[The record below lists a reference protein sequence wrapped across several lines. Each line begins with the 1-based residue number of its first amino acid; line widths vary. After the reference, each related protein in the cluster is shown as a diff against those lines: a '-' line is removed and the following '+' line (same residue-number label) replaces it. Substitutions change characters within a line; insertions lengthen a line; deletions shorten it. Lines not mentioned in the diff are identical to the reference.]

1 MTGHE
6 QCRDLCHACDGAVI
20 SHEEIQ
26 VFRWC
31 SALGHIQNAS
41 VAITWG
47 GPVGTPRVHFMAMIT
62 TLRMVSMQRVAWVA
76 VWLNVVSFRCGHV
89 TKYVF
94 GAMSMSSVMEV
105 PTQIKEKSGLTLS
118 LFWCG

>member
-1 MTGHE
+1 MLPAAIAAGTTLMVHMVYWLSKCVGRSRTFVSSIQMTGHE

-31 SALGHIQNAS
+31 STLGHIQNAS

-62 TLRMVSMQRVAWVA
+62 TLRMVSMQLVA
-76 VWLNVVSFRCGHV
+76 
-89 TKYVF
+89 
-94 GAMSMSSVMEV
+94 
-105 PTQIKEKSGLTLS
+105 
-118 LFWCG
+118 